1 MQVQTANRNASRE
14 LQRGFFAPLLIFP
27 SSLSTSFLKNGT
39 LRAFLHS
46 HYLPW
51 LSYPPPPLHLDT
63 PSYVVHSD
71 LTPRRQQKQKQL
83 FRIFPIKLIFPL
95 LVIIVFVPVLAH
107 LRCECKEE
115 AKDGACGKCALL
127 QICAPPWRKEPTSL
141 YLVFVRIFEHRTRRT
156 DKGEDY

>member
-14 LQRGFFAPLLIFP
+14 LQRGFFCPTFNISIFSFHKFSQKWYSPCISPLSLP
-27 SSLSTSFLKNGT
+27 SL
-39 LRAFLHS
+39 AFLPS
-46 HYLPW
+46 
-51 LSYPPPPLHLDT
+51 PPLHLDT

-95 LVIIVFVPVLAH
+95 LVIIVVVPVLVH

>member
-51 LSYPPPPLHLDT
+51 LPYPPPP
-63 PSYVVHSD
+63 P
-71 LTPRRQQKQKQL
+71 PRY
-83 FRIFPIKLIFPL
+83 
-95 LVIIVFVPVLAH
+95 PVLRGS
-107 LRCECKEE
+107 LGSDTLKTVETKVVIPNFSNQIDFSVIGNYSGCSRT
-115 AKDGACGKCALL
+115 GTSAL
-127 QICAPPWRKEPTSL
+127 
-141 YLVFVRIFEHRTRRT
+141 
-156 DKGEDY
+156 